1 MTITVERFAIVYSET
16 VETVSADGPVRTH
29 RINGLAQ
36 TTGGK
41 VNESSSRAV
50 LQSNKIP
57 TLFSPHPEDP
67 GATCRGRS
75 AKQGNLSPNQWDV
88 TLDYSTETPKA
99 EDAPENPLEK
109 RVIWSYVGNKITRIV
124 DKDTDGKAV
133 LNTAFDAPD
142 PAIEVP
148 ATIPVWQAVANE
160 ANDPAQKKLDFED
173 KINSAEFRGMAA
185 GTCRLAQLTAT
196 EETKN
201 NITYWKVT
209 YLFEYK
215 RTGWQPK
222 PLSQGFN
229 QIIGGKKV
237 RILDE
242 KNVPVS
248 VPWPL
253 NIAGIA
259 YDKAELEEGASF
271 SYNVNAYYTANFSEL
286 GL

>member
-1 MTITVERFAIVYSET
+1 MPSVIRFAITNSGIGET
-16 VETVSADGPVRTH
+16 VTTNGPERTLTIEALIETEGCKANDSFAY
-29 RINGLAQ
+29 RIAYDPMVP
-36 TTGGK
+36 K
-41 VNESSSRAV
+41 
-50 LQSNKIP
+50 
-57 TLFSPHPEDP
+57 LFSPHPENP
-67 GATCRGRS
+67 GATMRGRNIDQDKK
-75 AKQGNLSPNQWDV
+75 APNRWDA
-88 TLDYSTETPKA
+88 TFTYSTETPKA

>member
-1 MTITVERFAIVYSET
+1 MDVVRFAILTSTSEET
-16 VETVSADGPVRTH
+16 VTNDGPERTH
-29 RINGLAQ
+29 VITGIAQ
-36 TTGGK
+36 TTGAQ
-41 VNESSSRAV
+41 VNESTSYRVLSSS
-50 LQSNKIP
+50 LIP
-57 TLFSPHPEDP
+57 ALFSAHPENA
-67 GATCRGRS
+67 GATLRKRS
-75 AKQGNLSPNQWDV
+75 AQQVKGSPNQWDIE
-88 TLDYSTETPKA
+88 LNYSTSTPKP
-99 EDAPENPLEK
+99 EDSPDNPTEK
-109 RVIWSYVGNKITRIV
+109 RVIWSYTGNKITRIV
-124 DKDTDGKAV
+124 NKDTDGKAV

-173 KINSAEFRGMAA
+173 KINSQTFRGMAA
-185 GTCRLAQLTAT
+185 GTCRLAQLDAT

-201 NITYWKVT
+201 DITYWKVT
-209 YLFEYK
+209 YRFEHK
-215 RTGWQPK
+215 RDGWQPNI
-222 PLSQGFN
+222 LSQGFN

-242 KNVPVS
+242 KNVPVT

-259 YDKAELEEGASF
+259 YTKEELEEGASF
-271 SYNVNAYYTANFSEL
+271 NYDVKSYYTADFNEL

>member
-1 MTITVERFAIVYSET
+1 MPHGEIV
-16 VETVSADGPVRTH
+16 
-29 RINGLAQ
+29 I
-36 TTGGK
+36 
-41 VNESSSRAV
+41 
-50 LQSNKIP
+50 SNIEQQK
-57 TLFSPHPEDP
+57 
-67 GATCRGRS
+67 
-75 AKQGNLSPNQWDV
+75 KSPNEWRG
-88 TLDYSTETPKA
+88 TFTYSTETPKA

-109 RVIWSYVGNKITRIV
+109 RVIWSYSGNKITRIV
-124 DKDTDGKAV
+124 DKDTDDKAV

-173 KINSAEFRGMAA
+173 KVNSQTFRGMAA
-185 GTCRLAQLTAT
+185 GTCRLAQLDAT

-201 NITYWKVT
+201 DITYWKVT
-209 YLFEYK
+209 YRFEYK
-215 RTGWQPK
+215 RSGWQPNV
-222 PLSQGFN
+222 LSQGYN

-253 NIAGIA
+253 NIAGVA

-271 SYNVNAYYTANFSEL
+271 LYDVKAYFTADFNEL

>member
-1 MTITVERFAIVYSET
+1 MPSVTRFAITNSSISET
-16 VETVSADGPVRTH
+16 VTNDGPERTLV
-29 RINGLAQ
+29 IDALIETEGCKAN
-36 TTGGK
+36 
-41 VNESSSRAV
+41 SSFAYWIAYDPMV
-50 LQSNKIP
+50 PQ
-57 TLFSPHPEDP
+57 LFSPHPENP
-67 GATCRGRS
+67 GATLRS
-75 AKQGNLSPNQWDV
+75 RTIDQSKTAPNKWDG
-88 TLDYSTETPKA
+88 TFTYSTSTPKA
-99 EDAPENPLEK
+99 EDSTENPLEK
-109 RVIWSYVGNKITRIV
+109 RVVWTYSGNKITRIV
-124 DKDTDGKAV
+124 DKDTDNEAV

-173 KINSAEFRGMAA
+173 KINSQTFKGMEP
-185 GTCRLAQLTAT
+185 GTCRLAQLDAT

-201 NITYWKVT
+201 GITYWKVT
-209 YLFEYK
+209 YRFEYNRK
-215 RTGWQPK
+215 GWQPNV
-222 PLSQGFN
+222 LSQGYN

-259 YDKAELEEGASF
+259 YDKDELEDGASF
-271 SYNVNAYYTANFSEL
+271 HFDVKAYFTADFNEL